1 MNKAFEKILERLEE
15 NKSIIPVN
23 RVLDDIIKDKPKEL
37 GQLIAYDNSIKIV
50 QEVAAEYNGSW
61 IPVKTRPMTEEEKEY
76 YSEYLSEGNGMIYD
90 CPLPD
95 DGQEVLITSKYGSV
109 DKTTFYT
116 DCGCYFENY
125 EDYDEVI
132 AWQPLPEP
140 YKERE

>member
-50 QEVAAEYNGSW
+50 KEVAEEYKDGW
-61 IPVKTRPMTEEEKEY
+61 IPCTERLPENENY
-76 YSEYLSEGNGMIYD
+76 ILLS
-90 CPLPD
+90 
-95 DGQEVLITSKYGSV
+95 
-109 DKTTFYT
+109 
-116 DCGCYFENY
+116 FENFSVPMVGRY
-125 EDYDEVI
+125 EEDETGGAFYIGDEDETCISQDLFVN

-140 YKERE
+140 LKESD